1 MRHLRKASLGLAA
14 LLALPLALPAQARP
28 THHAHHGRR
37 AAARRTPTAPAA
49 LGVKV
54 WVNTKTG
61 VYHFPGE
68 RWYGNTAEGEY
79 LSESAAKAAG
89 YRPTQNGQ

>member
-1 MRHLRKASLGLAA
+1 MRQLLKASLALAV
-14 LLALPLALPAQARP
+14 LVLPLALPAQAR
-28 THHAHHGRR
+28 HAHQAHHGRR
-37 AAARRTPTAPAA
+37 AVARRAPAA
-49 LGVKV
+49 PAAQGVKV

>member
-1 MRHLRKASLGLAA
+1 MRHLLKAFPALAV
-14 LLALPLALPAQARP
+14 LLALSLAPAAQARH
-28 THHAHHGRR
+28 THHSHRARR
-37 AAARRTPTAPAA
+37 ALARPAA
-49 LGVKV
+49 SASQGVKV

-61 VYHFPGE
+61 IYHFPGE
-68 RWYGNTAEGEY
+68 RWYGNTSEGEY

>member
-1 MRHLRKASLGLAA
+1 MRIFIIPSLL
-14 LLALPLALPAQARP
+14 LLALSPAAQAR
-28 THHAHHGRR
+28 HHAARHARH
-37 AAARRTPTAPAA
+37 AARVRPAA
-49 LGVKV
+49 SAAKQGVKV

-61 VYHFPGE
+61 VYHYPGE
-68 RWYGNTAEGEY
+68 RWYGNTSEGEY